1 MKFFDRLLAIDRR
14 IIFLLVA
21 IAVTLPLFSK
31 AILHIEVS
39 PTVKAVYDAVE
50 SLPPGSK
57 VLASFDYDPASA
69 PELQPMALSFFRHCF
84 SKDLKVIIIGLW
96 PQGPVQAN
104 IALEDI
110 FRDPEIKAKNLKYG
124 EDYVN
129 LGYMAGNEIVIQ
141 SMGSDIH
148 TTFPVD
154 YSGNRTSELPLM
166 KGIKNFDNIDFVY
179 NLSAGYPG
187 TMEWVQFAVDRFHA
201 ILGAGN
207 TAVQAPGMY
216 PYVQTGQL
224 LGVLGGM
231 KGGAE
236 YEIIAKRPAR
246 AVSYMFSQGVS
257 HAVVV
262 FFVIIGNLAF
272 FATRG
277 KKKESQEVGKK

>member
-1 MKFFDRLLAIDRR
+1 MRFFDKLLVIDRR

-21 IAVTLPLFSK
+21 FAVTLPLFSK

-39 PTVKAVYDAVE
+39 PTVKAVYETVDN
-50 SLPPGSK
+50 LPAGSK
-57 VLASFDYDPASA
+57 VLVSFDYDPASA

-104 IALEDI
+104 IALEDV
-110 FRDPEIKAKNLKYG
+110 FRDPEVQAKNLQYG
-124 EDYVN
+124 IDYVN
-129 LGYMAGNEIVIQ
+129 LGYMAGNEVVIQ
-141 SMGSDIH
+141 SMGSNIH
-148 TTFPVD
+148 TTFPAD

-166 KGIKNFDNIDFVY
+166 KGVKNFDNIDFVY

-187 TMEWVQFAVDRFHA
+187 TQEWVQFAVDRFNA
-201 ILGAGN
+201 RLGAGN
-207 TAVQAPGMY
+207 TAVQAPMMY
-216 PYVQTGQL
+216 PYMQAGQL
-224 LGVLGGM
+224 IGILGGM

-236 YEIIAKRPAR
+236 YEIIGKRPAR

-262 FFVIIGNLAF
+262 FFVIVGNLAF
-272 FATRG
+272 FITRG
-277 KKKESQEVGKK
+277 RKKKE

>member
-50 SLPPGSK
+50 SLPAGSK
-57 VLASFDYDPASA
+57 VLVSFDYDPASA

-84 SKDLKVIIIGLW
+84 SKDLKLIIIGLW

-104 IALEDI
+104 IALADV
-110 FRDPEIKAKNLKYG
+110 FRDPEIEAKNLEYG

-129 LGYMAGNEIVIQ
+129 LGYMAGNEVVIQ
-141 SMGSDIH
+141 AMGADIH
-148 TTFPVD
+148 TTFPAD
-154 YSGNRTSELPLM
+154 YSGNRTSQLSLM
-166 KGIKNFDNIDFVY
+166 KGVKNFDNIDFVY

-187 TMEWVQFAVDRFHA
+187 TQEWVQFAVDRFHA
-201 ILGAGN
+201 TLGAGN

-236 YEIIAKRPAR
+236 YEIIWNRPAR
-246 AVSYMFSQGVS
+246 AVSYMFSQSVS

-262 FFVIIGNLAF
+262 FFIIIGNLAF

-277 KKKESQEVGKK
+277 KRKASE

>member
-50 SLPPGSK
+50 SLPAGSK
-57 VLASFDYDPASA
+57 VLVSFDYDPASA

-104 IALEDI
+104 IALADV
-110 FRDPEIKAKNLKYG
+110 FRDPEIEAKNLEYG

-129 LGYMAGNEIVIQ
+129 LGYMAGNEVVIQ
-141 SMGSDIH
+141 AMGADIH
-148 TTFPVD
+148 TTFPAD
-154 YSGNRTSELPLM
+154 YSGNRTSQLSLM
-166 KGIKNFDNIDFVY
+166 KGVKNFDNIDFVY

-187 TMEWVQFAVDRFHA
+187 TQEWVQFAVDRFHA
-201 ILGAGN
+201 TLGAGN

-236 YEIIAKRPAR
+236 YEIIGNRPAR
-246 AVSYMFSQGVS
+246 AVSYMFSQSVS

-262 FFVIIGNLAF
+262 FFIIIGNLAF

-277 KKKESQEVGKK
+277 KRKASE

>member
-1 MKFFDRLLAIDRR
+1 LWRVNVKFFDRLLAIDRR

-50 SLPPGSK
+50 SLPAGSK
-57 VLASFDYDPASA
+57 VLVSFDYDPASA

-104 IALEDI
+104 IALEDV
-110 FRDPEIKAKNLKYG
+110 FRDPEIEAKNLEYG

-129 LGYMAGNEIVIQ
+129 LGYMAGNEVVIQ
-141 SMGSDIH
+141 GMGADIH
-148 TTFPVD
+148 TTFPAD
-154 YSGNRTSELPLM
+154 YSGNRTSELSLM
-166 KGIKNFDNIDFVY
+166 KGVKNFDNIDFVY

-187 TMEWVQFAVDRFHA
+187 TQEWVQFAVDRFHA
-201 ILGAGN
+201 TLGAGN

-246 AVSYMFSQGVS
+246 AVSYMFSQSVS

-262 FFVIIGNLAF
+262 FFIIVGNLAF

-277 KKKESQEVGKK
+277 KRKTSE

>member
-50 SLPPGSK
+50 SLPAGSK
-57 VLASFDYDPASA
+57 VLVSFDYDPASA

-104 IALEDI
+104 IALEDV
-110 FRDPEIKAKNLKYG
+110 FRDPEIEAKNLEYG

-129 LGYMAGNEIVIQ
+129 LGYMAGNEVVIQ
-141 SMGSDIH
+141 GMGADIH
-148 TTFPVD
+148 TTFPAD
-154 YSGNRTSELPLM
+154 YSGNRTSELSLM
-166 KGIKNFDNIDFVY
+166 KGVKNFDNIDFVY

-187 TMEWVQFAVDRFHA
+187 TQEWVQFAVDRFHA
-201 ILGAGN
+201 TLGAGN

-236 YEIIAKRPAR
+236 YEIIGNRPAR
-246 AVSYMFSQGVS
+246 AVSYMFSQSVS

-262 FFVIIGNLAF
+262 FFIIVGNLAF

-277 KKKESQEVGKK
+277 KRKTSE

>member
-1 MKFFDRLLAIDRR
+1 MKFFERLLIIDRR

-31 AILHIEVS
+31 AILYIEIS
-39 PTVKAVYDAVE
+39 PTVKAVYDAVD

-57 VLASFDYDPASA
+57 VLTSFDYDPASA
-69 PELQPMALSFFRHCF
+69 PELQPMALSFFKHCF

-104 IALEDI
+104 IALEDV

-129 LGYMAGNEIVIQ
+129 LGYMAGNEVVIQ
-141 SMGSDIH
+141 RMGSDIQA
-148 TTFPVD
+148 TFPVD

-201 ILGAGN
+201 TLGAGN

-216 PYVQTGQL
+216 PFVHTGQL

-277 KKKESQEVGKK
+277 KRKTS

>member
-1 MKFFDRLLAIDRR
+1 MKFFDRLLVIDRR
-14 IIFLLVA
+14 IIFLLVV

-39 PTVKAVYDAVE
+39 PTVQAVYDAVDN
-50 SLPPGSK
+50 LPPGSK
-57 VLASFDYDPASA
+57 VLVSFDYDPASA

-84 SKDLKVIIIGLW
+84 SKSLKVIIIGLW

-104 IALEDI
+104 IALGDV
-110 FRDPEIKAKNLKYG
+110 FRDPEIKAENLKYG

-141 SMGSDIH
+141 TMGSDIH
-148 TTFPVD
+148 TTFPKD
-154 YSGNRTSELPLM
+154 YSGNTTSELPLM
-166 KGIKNFDNIDFVY
+166 KGVKNFDNIDFVY

-201 ILGAGN
+201 KLGAGN
-207 TAVQAPGMY
+207 TAVQAPMMY
-216 PYVQTGQL
+216 PYIQTGQL
-224 LGVLGGM
+224 VGVLGGM

-236 YEIIAKRPAR
+236 YEIIAQRPAR

-277 KKKESQEVGKK
+277 KKKKPEEAEEK

>member
-1 MKFFDRLLAIDRR
+1 VKFFDRLLAIDRR

-50 SLPPGSK
+50 GLPAGSK
-57 VLASFDYDPASA
+57 VLVSFDYDPASA

-104 IALEDI
+104 IALEDV
-110 FRDPEIKAKNLKYG
+110 FRDPEIEAKNLEYG

-129 LGYMAGNEIVIQ
+129 LGYMAGNEVVIQ
-141 SMGSDIH
+141 GMGADIH
-148 TTFPVD
+148 TTFPAD
-154 YSGNRTSELPLM
+154 YSGNRTSELSLM
-166 KGIKNFDNIDFVY
+166 KGVKNFDNIDFVY

-187 TMEWVQFAVDRFHA
+187 TQEWVQFAVDRFHA
-201 ILGAGN
+201 TLGAGN

-246 AVSYMFSQGVS
+246 AVSYMFSQSVS

-262 FFVIIGNLAF
+262 FFIIVGNLAF

-277 KKKESQEVGKK
+277 KRKTSE

>member
-1 MKFFDRLLAIDRR
+1 MRFFDKLLVIDRR
-14 IIFLLVA
+14 IIFLFVA

-39 PTVKAVYDAVE
+39 PTVKAVYETVDN
-50 SLPPGSK
+50 LPAGSK
-57 VLASFDYDPASA
+57 VLVSFDYDPASA

-104 IALEDI
+104 IALEDV
-110 FRDPEIKAKNLKYG
+110 FRNPDIQAKNLQYG
-124 EDYVN
+124 IDYVN
-129 LGYMAGNEIVIQ
+129 LGYMAGNEVVIQ

-148 TTFPVD
+148 TTFPAD

-166 KGIKNFDNIDFVY
+166 KGVKNFDNIDFVY

-187 TMEWVQFAVDRFHA
+187 TQEWVQFAVDRFNA
-201 ILGAGN
+201 RLGAGN
-207 TAVQAPGMY
+207 TAVQAPMMY
-216 PYVQTGQL
+216 PYMQAGQL
-224 LGVLGGM
+224 IGILGGM

-236 YEIIAKRPAR
+236 YEILAKRPAR

-272 FATRG
+272 FITRG
-277 KKKESQEVGKK
+277 KKKKE

>member
-31 AILHIEVS
+31 AIRHIEVS

-50 SLPPGSK
+50 SLPAGSK
-57 VLASFDYDPASA
+57 VLVSFDYDPASA

-84 SKDLKVIIIGLW
+84 SKDLKLIIIGLW

-104 IALEDI
+104 IALADV
-110 FRDPEIKAKNLKYG
+110 FRDPEIEAKNLEYG

-129 LGYMAGNEIVIQ
+129 LGYMAGNEVVIQ
-141 SMGSDIH
+141 AMGADIH
-148 TTFPVD
+148 TTFPAD
-154 YSGNRTSELPLM
+154 YSGNRTSQLSLM
-166 KGIKNFDNIDFVY
+166 KGVKNFDNIDFVY

-187 TMEWVQFAVDRFHA
+187 TQEWVQFAVDRFHA
-201 ILGAGN
+201 TLGAGN

-236 YEIIAKRPAR
+236 YEIIGNRPAR
-246 AVSYMFSQGVS
+246 AVSYMFSQSVS

-262 FFVIIGNLAF
+262 FFIIIGNLAF

-277 KKKESQEVGKK
+277 KRKASE

>member
-50 SLPPGSK
+50 SLPAGSK
-57 VLASFDYDPASA
+57 VLVSFDYDPASA

-104 IALEDI
+104 IALEDV
-110 FRDPEIKAKNLKYG
+110 FRDPEIEAKNLEYG

-129 LGYMAGNEIVIQ
+129 LGYMAGNEVVIQ
-141 SMGSDIH
+141 GMGADIH
-148 TTFPVD
+148 TTFPAD
-154 YSGNRTSELPLM
+154 YSGNRTSELSLM
-166 KGIKNFDNIDFVY
+166 KGVKNFDNIDFVY

-187 TMEWVQFAVDRFHA
+187 TQEWVQFAVDRFHA
-201 ILGAGN
+201 TLGAGN

-236 YEIIAKRPAR
+236 YEIIANRPAR
-246 AVSYMFSQGVS
+246 AVSYMFSQSVS

-262 FFVIIGNLAF
+262 FFIIVGNLAF

-277 KKKESQEVGKK
+277 KRKTSE

>member
-50 SLPPGSK
+50 SLPAGSK
-57 VLASFDYDPASA
+57 VLVSFDYDPASA

-84 SKDLKVIIIGLW
+84 SKDLKLIIIGLW

-104 IALEDI
+104 IALADV
-110 FRDPEIKAKNLKYG
+110 FRDPEIEAKNLEYG

-129 LGYMAGNEIVIQ
+129 LGYMAGNEVVIQ
-141 SMGSDIH
+141 AMGTDIH
-148 TTFPVD
+148 TTFPAD
-154 YSGNRTSELPLM
+154 YSGNRTSELSLM
-166 KGIKNFDNIDFVY
+166 KGVKNFDNIDFVY

-187 TMEWVQFAVDRFHA
+187 TQEWVQFAVDRFHA
-201 ILGAGN
+201 TLGAGN

-236 YEIIAKRPAR
+236 YEIIGNRPAR
-246 AVSYMFSQGVS
+246 AVSYMFSQSVS

-262 FFVIIGNLAF
+262 FFIIIGNLAF

-277 KKKESQEVGKK
+277 KRKASE

>member
-1 MKFFDRLLAIDRR
+1 MKFFDRLLVIDRR

-50 SLPPGSK
+50 SLPAGSK
-57 VLASFDYDPASA
+57 VLVSFDYDPASA
-69 PELQPMALSFFRHCF
+69 PELQPMAISFFRHCF

-104 IALEDI
+104 IALEDV
-110 FRDPEIKAKNLKYG
+110 FRDPEIEAKNLEYG

-129 LGYMAGNEIVIQ
+129 LGYMAGNEVVIQ
-141 SMGSDIH
+141 AMGADIH
-148 TTFPVD
+148 TTFPAD
-154 YSGNRTSELPLM
+154 YSGNRTSELSLM
-166 KGIKNFDNIDFVY
+166 KGVKNFDNIDFVY

-187 TMEWVQFAVDRFHA
+187 TQEWVQFAVDRFHA
-201 ILGAGN
+201 TLGAGN

-236 YEIIAKRPAR
+236 YEIIGNRPAR
-246 AVSYMFSQGVS
+246 AVSYMFSQSVS

-262 FFVIIGNLAF
+262 FFIIIGNLAF

-277 KKKESQEVGKK
+277 KRKTSE

>member
-1 MKFFDRLLAIDRR
+1 VKFFDRLLVIDRR

-50 SLPPGSK
+50 SLPAGSK
-57 VLASFDYDPASA
+57 VLVSFDYDPASA

-84 SKDLKVIIIGLW
+84 SKDLKIIIIGLW

-104 IALEDI
+104 IALEDV
-110 FRDPEIKAKNLKYG
+110 FRDPEIEAKNLRYG

-129 LGYMAGNEIVIQ
+129 LGYMAGNEVVIQ
-141 SMGSDIH
+141 GMGTDIH
-148 TTFPVD
+148 TTFPAD
-154 YSGNRTSELPLM
+154 YSGNRTSELSLM
-166 KGIKNFDNIDFVY
+166 KGVKNFDNIDFVY

-201 ILGAGN
+201 TLGAGN

-236 YEIIAKRPAR
+236 YEIIGNRPAR
-246 AVSYMFSQGVS
+246 AVSYMFSQSVS

-262 FFVIIGNLAF
+262 FFIIIGNLAF

-277 KKKESQEVGKK
+277 KRKR

>member
-50 SLPPGSK
+50 SLPAGSK
-57 VLASFDYDPASA
+57 VLVSFDYDPASA

-84 SKDLKVIIIGLW
+84 SKDLKLIIIGLW

-104 IALEDI
+104 IALADV
-110 FRDPEIKAKNLKYG
+110 FRDPEIEAKNLEYG

-129 LGYMAGNEIVIQ
+129 LGYMAGNEVVIQ
-141 SMGSDIH
+141 AMGADIH
-148 TTFPVD
+148 TTFPAD
-154 YSGNRTSELPLM
+154 YSGNRTSQLSLM
-166 KGIKNFDNIDFVY
+166 KGVKNFDNIDFVY

-187 TMEWVQFAVDRFHA
+187 TQEWVQFAVDRFHA
-201 ILGAGN
+201 TLGAGN

-236 YEIIAKRPAR
+236 YEIIGNRPAR
-246 AVSYMFSQGVS
+246 AVSYMFSQSVS

-262 FFVIIGNLAF
+262 FFIIIGNLAF

-277 KKKESQEVGKK
+277 KRKASE

>member
-50 SLPPGSK
+50 SLPAGSK
-57 VLASFDYDPASA
+57 VLVSFDYDPASA

-84 SKDLKVIIIGLW
+84 SKDLKLIIIGLW

-104 IALEDI
+104 IALADV
-110 FRDPEIKAKNLKYG
+110 FRDPEIEAKNLEYG

-129 LGYMAGNEIVIQ
+129 LGYMAGNEVVIQ
-141 SMGSDIH
+141 AMGADIH
-148 TTFPVD
+148 TTFPAD
-154 YSGNRTSELPLM
+154 YSGNRTSQLSLM
-166 KGIKNFDNIDFVY
+166 KGVKNFDNIDFVY

-187 TMEWVQFAVDRFHA
+187 TQEWVQFAVDRFHA
-201 ILGAGN
+201 TLGAGN

-236 YEIIAKRPAR
+236 YEIIGNRPAR
-246 AVSYMFSQGVS
+246 AVSYMFSQSVS

-262 FFVIIGNLAF
+262 FFIIVGNLAF

-277 KKKESQEVGKK
+277 KRKTSA

>member
-1 MKFFDRLLAIDRR
+1 VKLFDRLLAIDRR

-31 AILHIEVS
+31 TILHIEIS
-39 PTVKAVYDAVE
+39 PMVKGVYDAVNN
-50 SLPPGSK
+50 LPPGSK
-57 VLASFDYDPASA
+57 VLVTFDYDPASA

-84 SKDLKVIIIGLW
+84 SKDLKVIIMGLW
-96 PQGPVQAN
+96 PQGPIQAN
-104 IALEDI
+104 IALEDV
-110 FRDPEIKAKNLKYG
+110 FRIPEIKAKNLKYG

-129 LGYMAGNEIVIQ
+129 LGYMAGNEVVIQ
-141 SMGSDIH
+141 RMGSDIQA
-148 TTFPVD
+148 TFPVD
-154 YSGNRTSELPLM
+154 YSGNKTSELPLM

-179 NLSAGYPG
+179 NLSAGYQG

-201 ILGAGN
+201 KLGAGN

-216 PYVQTGQL
+216 PYIPRQL
-224 LGVLGGM
+224 VGVLGGM

-236 YEIIAKRPAR
+236 YEIIDKHPAR
-246 AVSYMFSQGVS
+246 AVSYMLSQGVS

-262 FFVIIGNLAF
+262 FFIIIGNLAF

-277 KKKESQEVGKK
+277 KRKTSE

>member
-1 MKFFDRLLAIDRR
+1 MKFFDKLLVIDRR
-14 IIFLLVA
+14 IIFLFVA

-39 PTVKAVYDAVE
+39 PTVSAVYEAVE
-50 SLPPGSK
+50 NLPAGSK
-57 VLASFDYDPASA
+57 VLVSFDYDPASA
-69 PELQPMALSFFRHCF
+69 PELQPMALSFFRHSF

-110 FRDPEIKAKNLKYG
+110 FREPDIQAKNLQYG
-124 EDYVN
+124 IDYVN
-129 LGYMAGNEIVIQ
+129 LGYMAGNEVVIQ
-141 SMGSDIH
+141 SMGSNFH
-148 TTFPVD
+148 TTFPTD

-166 KGIKNFDNIDFVY
+166 KGVKNFDNIDFVY

-187 TMEWVQFAVDRFHA
+187 TQEWVQFAVDRFNA
-201 ILGAGN
+201 RLGAGN
-207 TAVQAPGMY
+207 TAVQAPMMY
-216 PYVQTGQL
+216 PYIQAGQL
-224 LGVLGGM
+224 VGILGGM

-262 FFVIIGNLAF
+262 FFVIVGNLAF
-272 FATRG
+272 FMTRG
-277 KKKESQEVGKK
+277 KKKKA

>member
-1 MKFFDRLLAIDRR
+1 MRFFEGLLVIDRR

-21 IAVTLPLFSK
+21 IAITLPLFSK
-31 AILHIEVS
+31 VILHIEIS
-39 PTVKAVYDAVE
+39 PMARGVYDAVDK
-50 SLPPGSK
+50 LPPGSK
-57 VLASFDYDPASA
+57 VLVAFDYDPGSA

-84 SKDLKVIIIGLW
+84 TKDLKVIIMGLW

-124 EDYVN
+124 VDYVN
-129 LGYMAGNEIVIQ
+129 LGYMVGNEVVIQ
-141 SMGSDIH
+141 RMGSDIQA
-148 TTFPVD
+148 TFPVD

-187 TMEWVQFAVDRFHA
+187 TQEWVQFAADRFHVK
-201 ILGAGN
+201 LGAGN

-216 PYVQTGQL
+216 PYIPRQL
-224 LGVLGGM
+224 VGILGGM

-236 YEIIAKRPAR
+236 YEIIDKHPAR

-262 FFVIIGNLAF
+262 LFIIIGNFAF
-272 FATRG
+272 FMTRG
-277 KKKESQEVGKK
+277 KKKTS